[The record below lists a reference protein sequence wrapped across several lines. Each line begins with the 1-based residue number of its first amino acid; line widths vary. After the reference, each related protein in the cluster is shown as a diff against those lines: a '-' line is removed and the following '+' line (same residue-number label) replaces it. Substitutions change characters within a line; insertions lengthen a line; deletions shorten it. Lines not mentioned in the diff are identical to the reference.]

1 MNSNR
6 ASTGTIDVDISP
18 QQLNVVH
25 DMITNNPESLID
37 NITIPE
43 VHHQSNNSLNQ
54 REEQVILP
62 NPNHHAHDSQ
72 HQSSNRQIDTM
83 IRMEAFDKSKERG
96 IIVDVHREGD
106 NKCSIDPHQK
116 KAQMDKS
123 KGSDDTSLH
132 FDLHNQHQRNGPS
145 VPPTTISKRTSSSS
159 SGGYSATDDV
169 DYLKWV
175 SETKGQVR
183 HHMNKTISFATDR
196 DLSER
201 QDPNGSKSL
210 NSSTSGV
217 SSVESFPAD
226 ANNLERKRD
235 HMIKQYPSK
244 TDQKRASSSASTSSG
259 HGSPEDSEMANNI
272 LNAKKGSYIVEPNVT
287 NKEVDPKR
295 STRTSPIS
303 TISRVNSS
311 SPDSGYEHQSSS
323 GTFY

>member
-1 MNSNR
+1 
-6 ASTGTIDVDISP
+6 
-18 QQLNVVH
+18 
-25 DMITNNPESLID
+25 MITNNPESLID

-43 VHHQSNNSLNQ
+43 VHHQSNISLNQ

-62 NPNHHAHDSQ
+62 NPNHHSHDSH
-72 HQSSNRQIDTM
+72 HQSSNQQIDTV
-83 IRMEAFDKSKERG
+83 IRMEGFDKSKERG
-96 IIVDVHREGD
+96 IIVDIHREGD
-106 NKCSIDPHQK
+106 DEFSMNAHQK
-116 KAQMDKS
+116 KAKMDHNKE
-123 KGSDDTSLH
+123 SDGTSLH
-132 FDLHNQHQRNGPS
+132 FDLHNQNQQNGPS
-145 VPPTTISKRTSSSS
+145 VPPTIISKRTSSSS

-196 DLSER
+196 DISER
-201 QDPNGSKSL
+201 QDANGNKSL

-259 HGSPEDSEMANNI
+259 HGSPEDSEMGNNV
-272 LNAKKGSYIVEPNVT
+272 LNSKKGSYIVDT
-287 NKEVDPKR
+287 NATKIEADPK
-295 STRTSPIS
+295 SKTRTSPIS
-303 TISRVNSS
+303 SISRVNSS
-311 SPDSGYEHQSSS
+311 SPDSGYEHLSSS
-323 GTFY
+323 GAFC